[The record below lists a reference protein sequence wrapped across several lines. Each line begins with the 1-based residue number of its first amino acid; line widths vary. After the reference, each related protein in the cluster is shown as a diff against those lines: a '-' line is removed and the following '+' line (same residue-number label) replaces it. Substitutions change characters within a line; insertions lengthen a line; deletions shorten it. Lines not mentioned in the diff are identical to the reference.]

1 MHIAGKEGQLHVLQ
15 DLHEA
20 SMIFSGDDQR
30 CELFLARDK
39 VHFSRIANV
48 FLTDSGILFH
58 YLERLERPPPF
69 LCQGTC
75 GHTKVAPSNH
85 P

>member
-1 MHIAGKEGQLHVLQ
+1 MHIAGKEGQLQVLQ

-20 SMIFSGDDQR
+20 SGDDQR
-30 CELFLARDK
+30 RELFLARDK

-58 YLERLERPPPF
+58 YLERLECPPPF